1 MKTKFSVIFS
11 ALNRCVNSSAFTWSA
26 YLWLDRVPKFQLKPE
41 ALGVSSHIPIKTDIR
56 STINS
61 REHWISR
68 EGNCVSPSLQIEHH
82 SRVTYLHVPGN
93 KGCQEILYSSF

>member
-1 MKTKFSVIFS
+1 MKTKFSVIFPTP
-11 ALNRCVNSSAFTWSA
+11 NRCVNFSAFTWSA

-41 ALGVSSHIPIKTDIR
+41 ALEESSHIQIKTDIH

-68 EGNCVSPSLQIEHH
+68 EGGCVSSSLQI
-82 SRVTYLHVPGN
+82 
-93 KGCQEILYSSF
+93 